1 MTEALQ
7 QFLDWV
13 NAHPNWALL
22 LLLLASCLDA
32 IFIVGAFVP
41 AAVVLFAVG
50 ALVALGSLDLW
61 VAVIVAA
68 IGAVLGDGF
77 SFWLGRR
84 YGEALF
90 AHRVFQRYP
99 DAVSNARRFFE
110 RYGVQGVMLA
120 RFLGPVRAITPALA
134 GASGQRAWVFI
145 TADGVAALAW
155 ALTYILPGVVF
166 GASLG
171 LAAEVAGRLAT
182 LLLSL
187 IVLLW
192 LAIWFSGLLG
202 RRLQVHAETLIG
214 GMLDWSRRHRRLRTF
229 GAALADPK
237 QPETPVLALLALIL
251 LAFSGAWLY
260 LWSAPGLH
268 PYPGA
273 VDAAIFQTLR
283 DLHTP
288 WGMALAQLAL
298 QLGEW
303 PVYGPVALVT
313 FVILLLLR
321 KRRASAHWLAAL
333 GFGAALSLGLH
344 AIPTLPP
351 PYQFFGT
358 PAPQGYSA
366 RDLVL
371 VTVIYGFLPV
381 LLSTGRSAAARRL
394 FYGTSIGL
402 LVLIVLAQ
410 LYLGAQWYSV
420 ALFSLIVASVW
431 AALLGLGYRRHR
443 PEVLPAR
450 RVLAPIVLAFVVAAG
465 LQVADTRLQ
474 APQAPPTYKAL
485 SIDEWQTQAWA
496 RLPAQRQDVA
506 GRLKQPFQ
514 LQWAGTLAEI
524 DSELRAAGWVD
535 PLPLSLAN
543 ALHWLSSDIPVDELP
558 LLPQVHAGQHPALML
573 RLPAEGERQYLLRLW
588 PSGYR
593 LDDGR
598 PLWIASISLG
608 EARSFYRLLRYPVT
622 QTATPDITPL
632 LQTLPTVTR
641 QARGSIWLLG
651 TSLH

>member
-7 QFLDWV
+7 QFLDWI

-22 LLLLASCLDA
+22 LLLLTATLDA
-32 IFIVGAFVP
+32 IFVIGVFVP
-41 AAVVLFAVG
+41 AGIVLFAVG
-50 ALVALGSLDLW
+50 ALVALGSLGLW
-61 VAVIVAA
+61 EAVAVAA
-68 IGAVLGDGF
+68 IGAIAGDSF

-90 AHRVFQRYP
+90 AHRWLRRYP
-99 DAVSNARRFFE
+99 EAIVNARHFFD
-110 RYGVQGVMLA
+110 RYGVQGVMAA

-145 TADGVAALAW
+145 VADSIAATAW
-155 ALTYILPGVVF
+155 ALAYILPGVAF

-192 LAIWFSGLLG
+192 GAIWLGSLIG
-202 RRLQVHAETLIG
+202 RRLQNHAEAWIG
-214 GMLDWSRRHRRLRTF
+214 AMLDWSRRHRRLRTF

-237 QPETPVLALLALIL
+237 QPETPVLALLAIML
-251 LAFSGAWLY
+251 LALSGAWLY
-260 LWSAPGLH
+260 LWAAPGLH

-288 WGMALAQLAL
+288 WGLALAQAAL

-303 PVYGPVALVT
+303 PVYAPVAVVT
-313 FVILLLLR
+313 FVMLILLG
-321 KRRASAHWLAAL
+321 KRRAGAHWLAAL
-333 GFGAALSLGLH
+333 GFGAVLSLGLH
-344 AIPTLPP
+344 AVPTLSP

-358 PAPQGYSA
+358 PQPQGYST

-371 VTVIYGFLPV
+371 ASVIYAFLPV
-381 LLSTGRSAAARRL
+381 LLSTGRSPAVRRL

-410 LYLGAQWYSV
+410 LYLGAQWYSL
-420 ALFSLIVASVW
+420 ALFSLVVAVIWS
-431 AALLGLGYRRHR
+431 ALLGLGYRRHR
-443 PEVLPAR
+443 PEILQAR
-450 RVLAPIVLAFVVAAG
+450 RVLPPILAVFALAIG
-465 LQVADTRLQ
+465 LQISETQLQ
-474 APQAPPTYKAL
+474 APQPPPRYLQIEAKQWRDQDWRL
-485 SIDEWQTQAWA
+485 
-496 RLPAQRQDVA
+496 LPAQRQDVA

-524 DSELRAAGWVD
+524 DSELRTAGWLA
-535 PLPLSLAN
+535 PAPLSGGR
-543 ALHWLSSDIPVDELP
+543 ALRWLSSDTPADELP
-558 LLPQVHAGQHPALML
+558 VLPQVHAGQHPALML
-573 RLPAEGERQYLLRLW
+573 RLPQAGQRQYLLRLW

-593 LDDGR
+593 LADGR
-598 PLWIASISLG
+598 PLWIASISLSH
-608 EARSFYRLLRYPVT
+608 ARSFYRVLRYPVT
-622 QTATPDITPL
+622 ETATPDIEPL
-632 LQTLPTVTR
+632 LQQLPTAQR
-641 QARGSIWLLG
+641 EARGAIWLLW
-651 TSLH
+651 S